1 MKPAITPSAYQTPEP
16 NLSPGIA
23 ARLDELSL
31 LKNGWDES
39 DALKINSEA
48 LQAARSVLRRLSL
61 LRAFQDPS
69 IVPTFDGFL
78 QLEWHN
84 TSRSLEFEWTPE
96 GWSILGVA
104 AVNTE
109 HPVYNNASA
118 LLTDAA
124 NLGRFYVWYSTDE
137 LTWPSR

>member
-1 MKPAITPSAYQTPEP
+1 MKPAITPSAYQMPEP
-16 NLSPGIA
+16 NLSPGIS
-23 ARLDELSL
+23 ARLHELSL

-48 LQAARSVLRRLSL
+48 LKAARSVLRRLSL
-61 LRAFQDPS
+61 LRPFQDPS

-104 AVNTE
+104 SVNAE
-109 HPVYNNASA
+109 LPVYNSASA
-118 LLTDAA
+118 ALSAA
-124 NLGRFYVWYSTDE
+124 EDLERFYIWYSTDE
-137 LTWPSR
+137 LIWPLR